1 MLNLKKLNL
10 FFIFYFTTL
19 VAFSQT
25 KTYCA
30 FDNLGSKYELN
41 LKQGT
46 TSLTY
51 NKYSSSGSLI
61 QSLNGTWD
69 MRNEGVYGD
78 MYKVVANINGN
89 TIKWIVIHD
98 ANGNVQELRDESA
111 GRVWSPCVANS
122 IRKNSN
128 IESLNYNERK
138 KSNDDPVFLFPIE
151 IKLKNGKS
159 IKVINVT
166 RSPVDFKKATSDC
179 ASINQMLKT
188 TEYRLPSKSEILA
201 LYSNRSKYDLPDGY
215 VWTSEKNKEGEFLLI
230 EFSKN
235 GVTEKYFEPYS
246 FIFGKREA
254 IAFFFKGPPASSTNN
269 KKIND
274 WMVKNLDVVRFRN
287 GDSIPQAKTTDEW
300 KLAQKNK
307 TPAWC
312 FYDNNPANGV
322 KFGKL
327 YNWYAVNDPRGLS
340 PSGWHVPSDSE
351 WSALIAALGG
361 METSG
366 AQMKSKTSWRTKM
379 DFEKPLCSGCGNGS
393 NLTGFNGFAG
403 GSRLGD
409 GRFTGIGEF
418 GNWWTTSISKTTWTT
433 WIWNIGLSYNSKEV
447 SRYEV
452 SFDGAFSVRCIKD

>member
-1 MLNLKKLNL
+1 
-10 FFIFYFTTL
+10 
-19 VAFSQT
+19 VFSQLDLKSYIEGRVYT
-25 KTYCA
+25 NEANQITM
-30 FDNLGSKYELN
+30 KY
-41 LKQGT
+41 GYI
-46 TSLTY
+46 S
-51 NKYSSSGSLI
+51 
-61 QSLNGTWD
+61 SLNTYGFTMTKKNGAPIYFMNCSSQISSD
-69 MRNEGVYGD
+69 ETFGVFS
-78 MYKVVANINGN
+78 NCLNPENGAGLPS
-89 TIKWIVIHD
+89 TRVYRDKIILS
-98 ANGNVQELRDESA
+98 GNDGQLIFVDKSN
-111 GRVWSPCVANS
+111 VN
-122 IRKNSN
+122 RKNSN

-215 VWTSEKNKEGEFLLI
+215 VWTSEKNKEGESLLI

-269 KKIND
+269 KKKHD

-327 YNWYAVNDPRGLS
+327 YNWYAVNDPRSLS

-418 GNWWTTSISKTTWTT
+418 GNWWTTTISKTTWTT